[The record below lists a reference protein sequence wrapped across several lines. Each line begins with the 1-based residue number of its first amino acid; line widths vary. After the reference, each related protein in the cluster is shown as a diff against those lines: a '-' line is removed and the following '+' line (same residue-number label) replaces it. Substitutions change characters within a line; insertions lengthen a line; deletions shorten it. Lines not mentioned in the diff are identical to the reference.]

1 MQRCTTGLRTVVHDS
16 TTHLGNSSNSARIAL
31 GMLDA
36 KEPPMA
42 TEILIVALTLGLFGL
57 CALFVRACDRI

>member
-1 MQRCTTGLRTVVHDS
+1 
-16 TTHLGNSSNSARIAL
+16 
-31 GMLDA
+31 MLDA